1 MRQGCKA
8 SLNTVRSY
16 FTFTKHLAGRLGRLR
31 PASEEV
37 SAVRTRTIIIRSSVA
52 AVLILAAACS
62 DPDEAGGDEEPI
74 VVGSTL
80 PLTGAFA
87 ATGVI
92 HQIAGEQ
99 FVEQLNANGG
109 LLGRPVEWRLLDD
122 ESDQAQVTQLYER
135 LINQDEVDLIIG
147 PYATPNIIAAVAV
160 AERAGYV
167 IPQHTAVLAP
177 LLTYEC
183 QFPGWS
189 IGPTPDVYVPE
200 QLFEALASLPD
211 PPTRLALVTNESG
224 SAGFMT
230 NGLAEADTGGGMRA
244 IAPEH
249 GLEIAADLPY
259 PPGNQE
265 WGSIAAQLRDAD
277 PDLVINNGLGVDPVG
292 LIEAMEQLDYRP
304 PMFFSL
310 FPAPGPLL
318 GLGEPAEGALS
329 VSIFEPNEPVLA
341 QYGDEVRGIVDEFA
355 QRATDAGVAYTA
367 FETQATASWNTWE
380 TLAGGVEGADSLD
393 QQVLCDHLR
402 DNGVETTF
410 SGHLTFDPAVSNF
423 WPSNQ
428 GLKQIQDGEWVM
440 VWPAERAAAPIQPPA
455 AG

>member
-1 MRQGCKA
+1 
-8 SLNTVRSY
+8 
-16 FTFTKHLAGRLGRLR
+16 
-31 PASEEV
+31 
-37 SAVRTRTIIIRSSVA
+37 VRTRTLIIRSSIA
-52 AVLILAAACS
+52 TVLVLAAACS
-62 DPDEAGGDEEPI
+62 EDSDGSGGDDEPI

-99 FVEQLNANGG
+99 FVDRLNANGG

-160 AERAGYV
+160 AERAGYL
-167 IPQHTAVLAP
+167 IPHHTAVLAP
-177 LLTYEC
+177 LLTYDC

-200 QLFEALASLPD
+200 QLFEALATLPD
-211 PPTRLALVTNESG
+211 PPQTIALVTNESG

-244 IAPEH
+244 IAPQY
-249 GLEIAADLPY
+249 GLETVADLPY

-277 PDLVINNGLGVDPVG
+277 PDIVINNGLGVDSVG

-310 FPAPGPLL
+310 FPAPGPML

-341 QYGDEVRGIVDEFA
+341 QYGEDVREIVEEFA
-355 QRATDAGVAYTA
+355 QRAEDAGVTYTA

-380 TLAGGVEGADSLD
+380 ILVGAVEGAQTLD
-393 QQVLCDHLR
+393 QQSLCDQLLE
-402 DNGVETTF
+402 NGVTTTF
-410 SGHLTFDPAVSNF
+410 SGPLTFDLQDSNF

-428 GLKQIQDGEWVM
+428 GLKQIQGGDWVM
-440 VWPAERAAAPIQPPA
+440 VWPEERAAAPIQPPA
-455 AG
+455 G

>member
-1 MRQGCKA
+1 M
-8 SLNTVRSY
+8 
-16 FTFTKHLAGRLGRLR
+16 
-31 PASEEV
+31 
-37 SAVRTRTIIIRSSVA
+37 RTRTLIIRSSVA
-52 AVLILAAACS
+52 AVLVLAAACS
-62 DPDEAGGDEEPI
+62 DNTDDPGDQEPI

-99 FVEQLNANGG
+99 FVDRLNANGG

-122 ESDQAQVTQLYER
+122 QSDQAQVTQLYGR
-135 LINQDEVDLIIG
+135 LINQDQVDLIIG

-167 IPQHTAVLAP
+167 IPHHTAVLKP
-177 LLTYEC
+177 LLTYDC

-189 IGPTPDVYVPE
+189 IGPTPDRYVPE
-200 QLFEALASLPD
+200 QLFEALATLPD
-211 PPTRLALVTNESG
+211 PPETIGLVTNESG

-244 IAPEH
+244 IAPEF
-249 GLEIAADLPY
+249 GLEVVSDLPY

-265 WGSIAAQLRDAD
+265 WSSIATQLREDD
-277 PDLVINNGLGVDPVG
+277 PDIVINNGLGVDSVG

-310 FPAPGPLL
+310 FPAPGPML

-329 VSIFEPNEPVLA
+329 VSIFEPNEPLLE
-341 QYGDEVRGIVDEFA
+341 QYGDEVRGIVEEFA
-355 QRATDAGVAYTA
+355 QRAEAAGVTYTA

-380 TLAGGVEGADSLD
+380 ILVNGVEGAGTLD
-393 QQVLCDHLR
+393 HQEVCDYLVES
-402 DNGVETTF
+402 GVESTF
-410 SGHLTFDPAVSNF
+410 SGQLSFNPDDNNF

-440 VWPAERAAAPIQPPA
+440 VWPQERAAAPIQPPA
-455 AG
+455 G

>member
-1 MRQGCKA
+1 M
-8 SLNTVRSY
+8 
-16 FTFTKHLAGRLGRLR
+16 
-31 PASEEV
+31 
-37 SAVRTRTIIIRSSVA
+37 
-52 AVLILAAACS
+52 VLVLAAACS
-62 DPDEAGGDEEPI
+62 EDSDSGGEDGEPI

-99 FVEQLNANGG
+99 FVDRLNANGG

-160 AERAGYV
+160 AERAGYI
-167 IPQHTAVLAP
+167 IPHHTAVLAP
-177 LLTYEC
+177 LLTYDC
-183 QFPGWS
+183 HFPGWS

-200 QLFEALASLPD
+200 QLFDALATLPD
-211 PPTRLALVTNESG
+211 PPQTIALVTNESG

-244 IAPEH
+244 IAAGY
-249 GLEIAADLPY
+249 GLETVADLPY

-265 WGSIAAQLRDAD
+265 WGSIAAQLRDAE
-277 PDLVINNGLGVDPVG
+277 PDIVINNGLGVDSVG
-292 LIEAMEQLDYRP
+292 LIEAMEQLNYRP

-310 FPAPGPLL
+310 FPAPGPML
-318 GLGEPAEGALS
+318 GLGEPAEGMLS
-329 VSIFEPNEPVLA
+329 VSIFEPNEPVLE
-341 QYGDEVRGIVDEFA
+341 QYGDDVREIVEEFA
-355 QRATDAGVAYTA
+355 QRAEDAGVTYTA

-380 TLAGGVEGADSLD
+380 ILVGAVEGAQSLD
-393 QQVLCDHLR
+393 QRSLCDQLLE
-402 DNGVETTF
+402 NGVTTTF
-410 SGHLTFDPAVSNF
+410 SGPLTFDLQDNNF
-423 WPSNQ
+423 WASNQ
-428 GLKQIQDGEWVM
+428 GLKQIQDGDWVM
-440 VWPAERAAAPIQPPA
+440 VWPEERAAAPIQPPA
-455 AG
+455 G

>member
-1 MRQGCKA
+1 M
-8 SLNTVRSY
+8 
-16 FTFTKHLAGRLGRLR
+16 
-31 PASEEV
+31 
-37 SAVRTRTIIIRSSVA
+37 RTRSLITSSVA
-52 AVLILAAACS
+52 AVLVLV
-62 DPDEAGGDEEPI
+62 AGCGDDGGSGDGDDEPI
-74 VVGSTL
+74 VIGSTL

-99 FVEQLNANGG
+99 FVDRLNANGG

-122 ESDQAQVTQLYER
+122 ESDQARVTQLYER
-135 LINQDEVDLIIG
+135 LITQDEVDLIIG

-160 AERAGYV
+160 AERAGYI
-167 IPQHTAVLAP
+167 IPHHTAVLAP

-200 QLFEALASLPD
+200 QLFEALATLPD
-211 PPTRLALVTNESG
+211 PPQRIALVTNESG

-244 IAPEH
+244 IAAQL
-249 GLEIAADLPY
+249 GLEIAVDLPY

-265 WGSIAAQLRDAD
+265 WGSIAAQVRDAE
-277 PDLVINNGLGVDPVG
+277 PDIVINNGLGVDPVG

-318 GLGEPAEGALS
+318 GLGEPAEGVLS
-329 VSIFEPNEPVLA
+329 VSIFEPNDPLVER
-341 QYGDEVRGIVDEFA
+341 YGDQVREIVDEFA
-355 QRATDAGVAYTA
+355 QRATDAGVTYTA

-380 TLAGGVEGADSLD
+380 ILAGAVDGAATLD
-393 QQVLCDHLR
+393 HDQLCDYLIE
-402 DNGVETTF
+402 NGVDSTF
-410 SGHLTFDPAVSNF
+410 SGPLRFDPEVNNF

-440 VWPAERAAAPIQPPA
+440 VWPEARAAAAIQPPA
-455 AG
+455 G

>member
-1 MRQGCKA
+1 M
-8 SLNTVRSY
+8 
-16 FTFTKHLAGRLGRLR
+16 
-31 PASEEV
+31 
-37 SAVRTRTIIIRSSVA
+37 RTRTVIIRSSVA
-52 AVLILAAACS
+52 AVLVLAAACS
-62 DPDEAGGDEEPI
+62 DNGDGAGNGDANGDGEPI
-74 VVGSTL
+74 VIGSTL

-99 FVEQLNANGG
+99 FVDQLNADGG

-122 ESDQAQVTQLYER
+122 QSDQAQVTQLYDR

-160 AERAGYV
+160 AERAGYI
-167 IPQHTAVLAP
+167 IPHHTAVLAP
-177 LLTYEC
+177 LLTYDC

-189 IGPTPDVYVPE
+189 IGPTPDLYVPE

-211 PPTRLALVTNESG
+211 PPQRIALVTNESG

-244 IAPEH
+244 IATQL
-249 GLEIAADLPY
+249 GLEVVTDLPY

-265 WGSIAAQLRDAD
+265 WSSIATQLREDD
-277 PDLVINNGLGVDPVG
+277 PDIVINNGLGVDSVG
-292 LIEAMEQLDYRP
+292 IIEAMEQLDYRP

-318 GLGEPAEGALS
+318 GLGEPADGLLS
-329 VSIFEPNEPVLA
+329 VSIFEPNEPLLE
-341 QYGDEVRGIVDEFA
+341 QYGDEVRGIVEEFA
-355 QRATDAGVAYTA
+355 QRATDAGVTYTA

-380 TLAGGVEGADSLD
+380 ILTGAVEGAGTLEHEA
-393 QQVLCDHLR
+393 LCDYLVE
-402 DNGVETTF
+402 NGVETTF
-410 SGHLTFDPAVSNF
+410 SGSLTFNPEDSNF

-428 GLKQIQDGEWVM
+428 GLKQIQGGDWVM
-440 VWPAERAAAPIQPPA
+440 VWPQERAAAPIQPPA
-455 AG
+455 G

>member
-1 MRQGCKA
+1 
-8 SLNTVRSY
+8 
-16 FTFTKHLAGRLGRLR
+16 
-31 PASEEV
+31 
-37 SAVRTRTIIIRSSVA
+37 VA
-52 AVLILAAACS
+52 AVLVLV
-62 DPDEAGGDEEPI
+62 AGCGDDGGSGDGDDEPI
-74 VVGSTL
+74 VIGSTL

-99 FVEQLNANGG
+99 FVDRLNANGG

-122 ESDQAQVTQLYER
+122 ESDQARVTQLYER
-135 LINQDEVDLIIG
+135 LITQDEVDLIIG

-160 AERAGYV
+160 AERAGYI
-167 IPQHTAVLAP
+167 IPHHTAVLAP

-200 QLFEALASLPD
+200 QLFEALATLPD
-211 PPTRLALVTNESG
+211 PPQRIALVTNESG

-244 IAPEH
+244 IAAQL
-249 GLEIAADLPY
+249 GLEIAVDLPY

-265 WGSIAAQLRDAD
+265 WGSIAAQVRDAE
-277 PDLVINNGLGVDPVG
+277 PDIVINNGLGVDPVG

-318 GLGEPAEGALS
+318 GLGEPAEGVLS
-329 VSIFEPNEPVLA
+329 VSIFEPNDPLVER
-341 QYGDEVRGIVDEFA
+341 YGDQVREIVDEFA
-355 QRATDAGVAYTA
+355 QRATDAGVTYTA

-380 TLAGGVEGADSLD
+380 ILAGAVDGAATLD
-393 QQVLCDHLR
+393 HDQLCDYLIE
-402 DNGVETTF
+402 NGVDSTF
-410 SGHLTFDPAVSNF
+410 SGPLRFDPEVNNF

-440 VWPAERAAAPIQPPA
+440 VWPEARAAAAIQPPA
-455 AG
+455 G

>member
-1 MRQGCKA
+1 VD
-8 SLNTVRSY
+8 T
-16 FTFTKHLAGRLGRLR
+16 
-31 PASEEV
+31 
-37 SAVRTRTIIIRSSVA
+37 VRTRTLILRSSVA
-52 AVLILAAACS
+52 AVLLLAAACS
-62 DPDEAGGDEEPI
+62 DDGGSDGEDPI
-74 VVGSTL
+74 VIGSTL

-99 FVEQLNANGG
+99 FIDQLNADGG

-122 ESDQAQVTQLYER
+122 QSDQAQVTQLYDR
-135 LINQDEVDLIIG
+135 LINQDQVDLIIG

-160 AERAGYV
+160 AERAGYI
-167 IPQHTAVLAP
+167 IPHHTAVLAP
-177 LLTYEC
+177 LLTYDC

-189 IGPTPDVYVPE
+189 IGPTPDVFVPE
-200 QLFEALASLPD
+200 QLFEALATLPD
-211 PPTRLALVTNESG
+211 PPQRIALVTNESG

-244 IAPEH
+244 LAPEH
-249 GLEIAADLPY
+249 GLEVPVNLAY

-265 WGSIAAQLRDAD
+265 WGSIAAQVRDAE
-277 PDLVINNGLGVDPVG
+277 PDLVINNGLGVDSVG

-318 GLGEPAEGALS
+318 GLGEPADGALS
-329 VSIFEPNEPVLA
+329 VSIFEPNEPLVER
-341 QYGDEVRGIVDEFA
+341 YGDRVRGIVDEFA
-355 QRATDAGVAYTA
+355 ERATDAGVAYTA
-367 FETQATASWNTWE
+367 FETQATASWNAWE
-380 TLAGGVEGADSLD
+380 ILVGAVEGAGNLDHQEMCDYLLEFGIDS
-393 QQVLCDHLR
+393 
-402 DNGVETTF
+402 TF
-410 SGHLTFDPAVSNF
+410 SGPLRFLPEENNF

-440 VWPAERAAAPIQPPA
+440 VWPEERAAAPIRPPA
-455 AG
+455 G

>member
-1 MRQGCKA
+1 
-8 SLNTVRSY
+8 
-16 FTFTKHLAGRLGRLR
+16 
-31 PASEEV
+31 V
-37 SAVRTRTIIIRSSVA
+37 STVRTRTLIVRSSVA
-52 AVLILAAACS
+52 AALVLAAACTESS
-62 DPDEAGGDEEPI
+62 DGSGGDDEPI
-74 VVGSTL
+74 VIGSTL

-99 FVEQLNANGG
+99 FVDQLNANGG

-122 ESDQAQVTQLYER
+122 ESDQAQVTRLYER
-135 LINQDEVDLIIG
+135 LINQDQVDLIIG

-167 IPQHTAVLAP
+167 IPHHTAVLAP
-177 LLTYEC
+177 LLTYDC

-189 IGPTPDVYVPE
+189 IGPTPDLYVPE
-200 QLFEALASLPD
+200 QLFEAVATLPD
-211 PPTRLALVTNESG
+211 PPRTVGLVTNESG

-249 GLEIAADLPY
+249 GLEVVADLPY

-277 PDLVINNGLGVDPVG
+277 PDLVINNGLGVDSVG
-292 LIEAMEQLDYRP
+292 MIEAMEQLNYRP
-304 PMFFSL
+304 RMFFSL

-318 GLGEPAEGALS
+318 GMGEPADGVLS
-329 VSIFEPNEPVLA
+329 VSIFEPNEPLLE
-341 QYGDEVRGIVDEFA
+341 QLGDEVRGIVEEFA
-355 QRATDAGVAYTA
+355 ERATEAGVTYPA

-380 TLAGGVEGADSLD
+380 ILAGGVAGAGSLD
-393 QQVLCDHLR
+393 HEEICAYLIES
-402 DNGVETTF
+402 GVDTTF
-410 SGHLTFDPAVSNF
+410 SGALTFNPEDSNF

-428 GLKQIQDGEWVM
+428 GLKQIQDGDWVM
-440 VWPAERAAAPIQPPA
+440 VWPPDRAAAPIQPPA
-455 AG
+455 G

>member
-1 MRQGCKA
+1 
-8 SLNTVRSY
+8 
-16 FTFTKHLAGRLGRLR
+16 
-31 PASEEV
+31 V
-37 SAVRTRTIIIRSSVA
+37 STVRTRTLIVRSSVA
-52 AVLILAAACS
+52 AVLVLAAACTESS
-62 DPDEAGGDEEPI
+62 DGSGGDDEPI
-74 VVGSTL
+74 VIGSTL

-99 FVEQLNANGG
+99 FVDQLNANGG

-122 ESDQAQVTQLYER
+122 ESDQAQVTRLYER
-135 LINQDEVDLIIG
+135 LINQDQVDLIIG

-167 IPQHTAVLAP
+167 IPHHTAVLAP
-177 LLTYEC
+177 LLTYDC

-189 IGPTPDVYVPE
+189 IGPTPDLYVPE
-200 QLFEALASLPD
+200 QLFEAVATLPD
-211 PPTRLALVTNESG
+211 PPRTVGLVTNESG

-249 GLEIAADLPY
+249 GLEVVADLPY

-277 PDLVINNGLGVDPVG
+277 PDLVINNGLGVDSVG
-292 LIEAMEQLDYRP
+292 MIEAMEQLNYRP
-304 PMFFSL
+304 RMFFSL

-318 GLGEPAEGALS
+318 GMGEPADGVLS
-329 VSIFEPNEPVLA
+329 VSIFEPNEPLLE
-341 QYGDEVRGIVDEFA
+341 QLGDEVRGIVEEFA
-355 QRATDAGVAYTA
+355 ERATEAGVTYPA

-380 TLAGGVEGADSLD
+380 ILAGGVAGAGSLD
-393 QQVLCDHLR
+393 HEEICAYLIES
-402 DNGVETTF
+402 GVDTTF
-410 SGHLTFDPAVSNF
+410 SGALTFNPEDSNF

-428 GLKQIQDGEWVM
+428 GLKQIQDGDWVM
-440 VWPAERAAAPIQPPA
+440 VWPPDRAAAPIQPPA
-455 AG
+455 G